1 MFRQTKAFSSF
12 SANDLQKVKKFYSE
26 VLELEVTEENELLTL
41 HIAGGYQVLIYPKPD
56 HTPATFTV
64 LNFPVENLEKA
75 VDELAR
81 RGVRF
86 ERYEGALKTDQKG
99 IFREGDM
106 SIAWF
111 KDPAGNIISVLKEL
125 K

>member
-56 HTPATFTV
+56 HIPATFTV
-64 LNFPVENLEKA
+64 LNFPVDNLEKT
-75 VDELAR
+75 VDELTR

-86 ERYEGALKTDQKG
+86 EQYEGALKTDQKG
-99 IFREGDM
+99 IFRDGDM

-111 KDPAGNIISVLKEL
+111 KDPAGNIISVLK
-125 K
+125 

>member
-12 SANDLQKVKKFYSE
+12 SASDLQKVKKFYSE

-56 HTPATFTV
+56 HIPATFTV
-64 LNFPVENLEKA
+64 LNFPVDNLEKT
-75 VDELAR
+75 VDELTR

-86 ERYEGALKTDQKG
+86 EQYEGALKTDQKG
-99 IFREGDM
+99 IFRDGDM

-111 KDPAGNIISVLKEL
+111 KDPAGNIISVLK
-125 K
+125 